1 MFMPIM
7 LDSRERES
15 IKAIITEMKQ
25 YYTDVDADHFI
36 DIVTSEAKHHG
47 IREDISAPVA
57 RLLIEEIID

>member
-25 YYTDVDADHFI
+25 HYTDVDTDHFI
-36 DIVTSEAKHHG
+36 DIVTAEAKYHG

-57 RLLIEEIID
+57 RLLIEEMR